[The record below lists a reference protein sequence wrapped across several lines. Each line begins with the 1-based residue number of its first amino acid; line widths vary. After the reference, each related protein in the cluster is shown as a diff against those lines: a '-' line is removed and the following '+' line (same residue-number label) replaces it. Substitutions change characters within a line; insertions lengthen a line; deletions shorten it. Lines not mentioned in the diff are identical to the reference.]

1 MKLGMKTNF
10 KTTKQGKFTS
20 IESLKYQANEGV
32 LHYGLTD
39 KSRKKENKATM
50 VQSIQVTP
58 KQPVHRLCH
67 NVYIRIKTPA
77 LLFNG
82 SEPN

>member
-39 KSRKKENKATM
+39 KSRK
-50 VQSIQVTP
+50 
-58 KQPVHRLCH
+58 
-67 NVYIRIKTPA
+67 
-77 LLFNG
+77 
-82 SEPN
+82 